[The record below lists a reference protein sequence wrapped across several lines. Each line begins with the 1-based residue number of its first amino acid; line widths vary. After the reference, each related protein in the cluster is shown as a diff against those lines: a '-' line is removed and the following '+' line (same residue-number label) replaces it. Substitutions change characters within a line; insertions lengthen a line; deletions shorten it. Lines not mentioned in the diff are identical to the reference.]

1 MVKSRQ
7 EQQNNTK
14 KPVFLQNRKLL
25 QTAVSFYTKGYTIT
39 FLTVNLEFGT
49 IWKKANMKTIF
60 ELMLIIFDFVSD
72 LLVGIGLYQAC
83 HKVFAG
89 LSLTFLA
96 LPSILILLFL
106 IISCN
111 YPFKTE
117 DRMTKYIK
125 EKSGLYPVGLMGK

>member
-1 MVKSRQ
+1 
-7 EQQNNTK
+7 
-14 KPVFLQNRKLL
+14 
-25 QTAVSFYTKGYTIT
+25 
-39 FLTVNLEFGT
+39 
-49 IWKKANMKTIF
+49 MKTIF

-106 IISCN
+106 IISCI

-125 EKSGLYPVGLMGK
+125 EKSGLYPVGLIGK